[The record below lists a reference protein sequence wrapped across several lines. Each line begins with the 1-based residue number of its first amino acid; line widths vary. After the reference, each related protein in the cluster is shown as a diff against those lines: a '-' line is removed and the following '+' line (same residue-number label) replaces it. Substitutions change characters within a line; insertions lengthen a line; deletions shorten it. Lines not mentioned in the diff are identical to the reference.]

1 MLRVSEWKNGGAL
14 MNRVQSH
21 INWLE
26 LYQAA
31 LLELNKEKL
40 LDRIELAQKA
50 IHERVRELTE
60 DGNGST
66 EEKRKIDDALAS
78 LHTLLKHEAA

>member
-1 MLRVSEWKNGGAL
+1 
-14 MNRVQSH
+14 MNRVQSP

-31 LLELNKEKL
+31 LLELNKERL

-50 IHERVRELTE
+50 IHERVRELAE
-60 DGNGST
+60 NVNGSA
-66 EEKRKIDDALAS
+66 EEKRKIDDALAR
-78 LHTLLKHEAA
+78 LRTLLKHEAA